1 MNSLNYE
8 AVIGLEVHAQLKT
21 HTKIFCGCSSEFGA
35 APNSQTCPVCLGLP
49 GALPVLN
56 RKVVEYAI
64 RMILAVGGRVAETSI
79 FARKNYFYP
88 DLPKGYQISQFERP
102 VGTGGTIRFEVDGQ
116 LKEVTLL
123 RIHLEEDAGKL
134 VHGPGFSMVDVNRCG
149 VPLIEI
155 VSCPEISRPKDAAA
169 YMQTVRQLLRY
180 IDICD
185 GNLEEGS
192 LRCDANVSVRPVGQ
206 THLGTKTEVKNMNS
220 FKAVERAIRFEIDR
234 QINLCVL
241 GQPVIHQTML
251 WDEHA
256 GVAQPMRS
264 KEESLDY
271 RYFPEPDLVPLRVST
286 EWISEIASDL
296 PELPAARKQRFQDD
310 YNLPVYDAGVLTVDR
325 PLADYFER
333 AAGLAPAK
341 LVSNWV
347 MGEVRKYLRELD
359 VQIGDFPV
367 PSEAL
372 ARLINEIDAGRVS
385 GSAAK
390 GVLLHMVQHGG
401 DAKAV
406 IEKLGLA
413 QMSGE
418 DELAEVVNDVLAREA
433 DKVEKY
439 RAGKVQVLGYF
450 VGQIMKAT
458 GGKANPRI
466 VNDLLKS
473 RLRADRP

>member
-1 MNSLNYE
+1 MNSVNYE

-21 HTKIFCGCSSEFGA
+21 LSKIFCGCSSQFGA

-56 RKVVEYAI
+56 RRVVEYAI
-64 RMILAVGGRVAETSI
+64 RMILAVEGRVADTSI

-102 VGTGGTIRFEVDGQ
+102 VGTGGTVCFEVDGKP
-116 LKEVTLL
+116 KEVSLL
-123 RIHLEEDAGKL
+123 RIHIEEDAGKSI
-134 VHGPGFSMVDVNRCG
+134 HGPGFSMVDVNRCG

-155 VSCPEISRPKDAAA
+155 VSCPEISTPEDAAA
-169 YMQTVRQLLRY
+169 YMHTVRQLLRY
-180 IDICD
+180 VDICD

-206 THLGTKTEVKNMNS
+206 TNLGTKTEVKNMNS

-234 QINLCVL
+234 QINLCVS

-251 WDEHA
+251 WDEQA
-256 GVAQPMRS
+256 GVARPMRS

-271 RYFPEPDLVPLRVST
+271 RYFPEPDLVPLRVT
-286 EWISEIASDL
+286 REWIQELAADL
-296 PELPAARKQRFQDD
+296 PELPAARRERFQSE
-310 YNLPVYDAGVLTVDR
+310 YKLPAYDARVLTVDR

-347 MGEVRKYLRELD
+347 MGEVLRHLRELD
-359 VQIGDFPV
+359 IQIEDFQI
-367 PSEAL
+367 SAETL
-372 ARLINEIDAGRVS
+372 AMLINEIDAGRVS

-390 GVLLHMVQHGG
+390 DVMSHMVQHGG
-401 DAKAV
+401 DPVAV
-406 IEKLGLA
+406 IEELGLG
-413 QMSGE
+413 QISSV
-418 DELAEVVNDVLAREA
+418 DELTSVVDDILARESEQ
-433 DKVEKY
+433 VLQY
-439 RAGKVQVLGYF
+439 RAGKTKVIGYL
-450 VGQIMKAT
+450 VGQVMKAT
-458 GGKANPRI
+458 LGKANPRT
-466 VNDLLKS
+466 VNELLKT
-473 RLRADRP
+473 RLGADRQ